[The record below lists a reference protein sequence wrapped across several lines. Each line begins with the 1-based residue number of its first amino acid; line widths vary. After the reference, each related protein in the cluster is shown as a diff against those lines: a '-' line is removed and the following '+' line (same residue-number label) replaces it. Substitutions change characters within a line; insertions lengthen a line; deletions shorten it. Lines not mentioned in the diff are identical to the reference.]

1 MQTVCLVGKPNVG
14 KSSIFNRLIKENK
27 SIIMDTPGVTRD
39 RIYGRVNHNDKSFYL
54 IDTGG
59 ISLGEDDFAKDILV
73 QATLAIDEADLVLFV
88 VDGNDDPDASDKK
101 VAEILHKSSKKVIV
115 VVNKIDNDKK
125 KENLYNYYELG
136 FSDLVAVSASHN
148 IGFDGL
154 LNTITSDLPEEV
166 KEEDTSLKFCI
177 IGRPNVGKSSLINE
191 KVDAIVIDDARL
203 DILKEENN
211 EEYNLLK
218 KIGSYSIDV
227 KSEKIGKEVDVTNS
241 SFNIYVSGIDTYGSI
256 NKVSRSDVNI
266 LITVNPVTKE
276 ILLTNIPRDY
286 YVKLHKNGE
295 YDKLTH
301 AGIYGIDESI
311 NTLEDLFDTKINYYV
326 KVNFTSL
333 VDIVDALDGITVNS
347 PYSFVSQDGYSYKKG
362 DNILDGKKALSFARE
377 RKSFKEGDRT
387 RGENQ
392 QRVLTAL
399 INKAMSPKIITNYT
413 NLLTSLKGKFVT
425 NISDEDITKLIKM
438 QLKNNSSWTIKSIS
452 VNGTDAMDYVYSYN
466 KTKLYVMKP
475 DYETVNNAKEQIK
488 KVQDKKG

>member
-177 IGRPNVGKSSLINE
+177 IGRPNVGKSSLINAILNE
-191 KVDAIVIDDARL
+191 ERAIVSDVAGTTRDAIDTKFKYNHEDITVIDTAGMRKKGKIYESVEKYSLIRSLKAIDRSDVCVLVIDASTGIIEHDKHIASYALDAGKGIVICVNKWDTINNPDSDIRKWKEDIKNEFQFIPYAHTVFLSAKTKKRL
-203 DILKEENN
+203 SGLMPEVINAYNNNRKEVKTSLLNNIIMEAVSMHEPPSYKGKRLKIYFVSQTGCCPPKFTFSVNNKGLVHFSYERYLENQIRN
-211 EEYNLLK
+211 N
-218 KIGSYSIDV
+218 IDFDGTPIMFQFKN
-227 KSEKIGKEVDVTNS
+227 KSEK
-241 SFNIYVSGIDTYGSI
+241 
-256 NKVSRSDVNI
+256 
-266 LITVNPVTKE
+266 
-276 ILLTNIPRDY
+276 
-286 YVKLHKNGE
+286 
-295 YDKLTH
+295 
-301 AGIYGIDESI
+301 
-311 NTLEDLFDTKINYYV
+311 
-326 KVNFTSL
+326 
-333 VDIVDALDGITVNS
+333 
-347 PYSFVSQDGYSYKKG
+347 
-362 DNILDGKKALSFARE
+362 
-377 RKSFKEGDRT
+377 
-387 RGENQ
+387 
-392 QRVLTAL
+392 
-399 INKAMSPKIITNYT
+399 
-413 NLLTSLKGKFVT
+413 
-425 NISDEDITKLIKM
+425 
-438 QLKNNSSWTIKSIS
+438 
-452 VNGTDAMDYVYSYN
+452 
-466 KTKLYVMKP
+466 
-475 DYETVNNAKEQIK
+475 
-488 KVQDKKG
+488 